1 MNNIVYTGMCNV
13 VNSLGNLT
21 NEFKHRKILL
31 TGFKGFLGSNFLSFF
46 KVLRDEIFKN
56 EFELTCIDNNIVD
69 LEDRTKELVEGFR
82 VIDGDFSELET
93 INEYDYIIHCAGI
106 ASPTF
111 YRKYPLETI
120 DVNAIGYWKMLK
132 CLKPERVKGVLYFS
146 TSEVYG
152 DPDSNHIPTFE
163 DYRGNVSCTGPRACY
178 DESKRL
184 GETISISFYNQKKIP
199 VKIVRPFNVYGPY
212 MRLDDKRVIPD
223 FVKFAFNDRK
233 IKIFSDGT
241 PTRAF
246 CYVSDALEGF
256 LRVLLKGKPAS
267 PYNIGNDEL
276 EISMFD
282 LANKIA
288 NIIGNTKVE
297 LLVSEEN
304 NYLTDNPR
312 RRCPSIEKA
321 KKELDYN
328 PKTKLDE
335 GLKSVLQWYKETY
348 KLG

>member
-1 MNNIVYTGMCNV
+1 MNKIVYTGIHNIID
-13 VNSLGNLT
+13 SLGDMI
-21 NEFKHRKILL
+21 NEFKDSKILL

-46 KVLRDEIFKN
+46 KILHDEIIKN
-56 EFELTCIDNNIVD
+56 QFELFCIDNNIVN
-69 LEDRTKELVEGFR
+69 LEDRTKELVTYFS
-82 VIDGDFSELET
+82 VIDGDFSGLEI
-93 INEYDYIIHCAGI
+93 INDFDYIIHCAGV

-132 CLKPERVKGVLYFS
+132 NLKPERIKGVLYFS
-146 TSEVYG
+146 TSEIYG
-152 DPDSNHIPTFE
+152 DPDNLHIPTSE

-223 FVKFAFNDRK
+223 FVKYALNNK
-233 IKIFSDGT
+233 KVKIFCDGT

-256 LRVLLKGKPAS
+256 FRVLLKGKPAS

-276 EISMFD
+276 EISMVD
-282 LANKIA
+282 LAKKIA
-288 NIIGNTKVE
+288 NIIGNTEVE
-297 LLVSEEN
+297 MNISDDK
-304 NYLTDNPR
+304 NYLTDNPQ

-321 KKELDYN
+321 KNELGYK
-328 PKTKLDE
+328 PKINIDE
-335 GLKSVLQWYKETY
+335 GLNNVIMWYRETY
-348 KLG
+348 NYK